1 MTQMVQLVNM
11 DIKISVIIVFHM
23 FKKLEEIC
31 DRKAETSVINTSK
44 GKNLNICE

>member
-1 MTQMVQLVNM
+1 M
-11 DIKISVIIVFHM
+11 KRVITVVLYM